1 MSKKETIPP
10 EIKEV
15 VEKIVEDFNKNVL
28 KNGYQYYQIRYKGRF
43 LYLDLSDNGRLG
55 PICRLEYTGKIDKWK
70 FAIFEYSS
78 ERYNSQEWF
87 FPGSNFVDG
96 TVKGAM
102 RAGLEAYQ

>member
-28 KNGYQYYQIRYKGRF
+28 KNGYRYYQIRYKGRF

-55 PICRLEYTGKIDKWK
+55 PICLLDVRRQLHLSVNDNYICVS
-70 FAIFEYSS
+70 FE
-78 ERYNSQEWF
+78 E
-87 FPGSNFVDG
+87 
-96 TVKGAM
+96 
-102 RAGLEAYQ
+102 